1 MYSAFAVWD
10 TLNSHRVA
18 SPLERWEAPDH
29 PQGFLPQNWGETELN
44 RSVTYESICSGHHH
58 IVRVDISGAA
68 NKPIAGL
75 KTKPEQ
81 PDEEATYKEK
91 LDLQLRKD
99 RCFTL
104 IYTNI
109 SSDLKNLITETTD
122 GVAAW
127 KILKDHFEPVTKA
140 RVIQLLDQFFGTK
153 YQPGEDVGILISRV
167 KTAATRL
174 QEAGHK
180 LDDLYI
186 GFQLIRWLPQ
196 EFQSTVQQIYRWKE
210 EDFRVVKIEAELILE
225 ANRLQL
231 MKQDL
236 EKAENAYLSSFTSK
250 KLKTLPGATAAAHGD
265 PNGKN
270 DYQKKGGKVFNCKTI
285 KNVKQ
290 SIKTIGPC
298 YVCNKYGHL
307 KVNCKEK
314 KSLQK
319 SPSTVNE
326 TFNTEFNINLRFC
339 EAECSLLKLDKQLVT
354 SCILFEEN
362 SDKGVWVIDTAAT
375 SHFCNDKSLFL
386 DLKPITNM
394 KMSLATEDKSCP
406 VEGIGTLRFRVKYKG
421 SFHEITLTDVLFNP
435 KLRRNLLSGS
445 RLESKGAH
453 FVGTKG
459 KINVFNKDWIKLF
472 SATRHENLYFF
483 KPDHYII
490 PKSKEI
496 RFFSDVTA
504 ETKNGSIEIWH
515 QRFCHVNNDYL
526 VKTSKNDSVKGLPR
540 LTDNGKTHCI
550 PCKLTKSKRVSFKK
564 TGAVRSKR
572 PLELLHMD
580 LCGPMPTE
588 SQGGNKY
595 FLSIIDDYS
604 RKVTVFP
611 IRNKSDVFHTFIRFQ
626 KRAERFLSKKVIA
639 VRTDGGLEFCNK
651 DMDNFLTE
659 LGIKHEVTNSYTP
672 EMNGVAERFNLTAL
686 DGIKTLLKSSEVPHK
701 FWGEALLCFAYTWN
715 RICHKDSNKTPFEKY
730 SGRKPSELHLK
741 PFGCLAYAGVPKQIR
756 KKFDMRAK
764 MGIMMGYAQRT
775 KGYRIWLINEN
786 KLVETIYV
794 RFDENKRGINFR
806 QKVNS
811 NLVYNLNLPDYY
823 DDEDDFD
830 IVKDSL
836 TSRLVLKT
844 STETPSTSEKP
855 DVSFDNHSFIPCTEV
870 KWIRN
875 IGRKVTGS
883 NVYYSIEGE
892 ATRLKSYN
900 EIERYC
906 KRHNIEYDP
915 SLFNFRKDNTE
926 SQGISDLSEQ
936 QEALMVEVTIPNCYK
951 QSIRSRDASKW
962 HDAMDKEI
970 NVMMER
976 KVWDLVDHPDNI
988 KILENRWVYTI
999 KYDENNKIVRYKA
1012 RLVARGNTQLRGES
1026 FDEVFSPV
1034 INFTIKNFDLKIMGK
1049 TKKLLGIE
1057 FEEIGNSLFIHQ
1069 RSYIRRLCE
1078 IYEKYKYPVSSLPIS
1093 KGQVLAKLDSP
1104 KTSEGTLTVPYSNLI
1119 GSLSFIAI
1127 RTRPK
1132 IMYAVNVLSQIQ
1144 ANPGIKHWNC
1154 FLRLLGYLKYTQEYK
1169 LELSKVK
1176 SLKLRCYSD
1185 SDFATNRDDRV
1196 SMGGFITFID
1206 ETPAAFKKKS
1216 VSLSTMEA
1224 EYVSLTE
1231 AAKEFIWLK
1240 NLINNKSLNLEL
1252 SENVMFC
1259 DNQAAISFSKSP
1271 VENYR
1276 TKHIDVRY
1284 HFLRNLIY
1292 DKVFQI
1298 KNIGTKN
1305 NLADIFTKPMESSP
1319 TNEQRKEDN
1328 ENQDQRLVAHFIE
1341 KIV

>member
-1 MYSAFAVWD
+1 MNSVAS
-10 TLNSHRVA
+10 TLNRVTGMEFNNQI
-18 SPLERWEAPDH
+18 SVLTPN
-29 PQGFLPQNWGETELN
+29 NWNTWKHDMQVLLMHYGCWQF
-44 RSVTYESICSGHHH
+44 I
-58 IVRVDISGAA
+58 IQ
-68 NKPIAGL
+68 
-75 KTKPEQ
+75 TKPEQ

-99 RCFTL
+99 RCYTL

-127 KILKDHFEPVTKA
+127 KILKDHFESVTKA

-153 YQPGEDVGILISRV
+153 YQPGEDVGIFISRV

-250 KLKTLPGATAAAHGD
+250 KSKTLPGATAAAHGD

-270 DYQKKGGKVFNCKTI
+270 DYQKK
-285 KNVKQ
+285 
-290 SIKTIGPC
+290 S
-298 YVCNKYGHL
+298 
-307 KVNCKEK
+307 
-314 KSLQK
+314 
-319 SPSTVNE
+319 
-326 TFNTEFNINLRFC
+326 
-339 EAECSLLKLDKQLVT
+339 
-354 SCILFEEN
+354 
-362 SDKGVWVIDTAAT
+362 
-375 SHFCNDKSLFL
+375 

-406 VEGIGTLRFRVKYKG
+406 VEGIGTVRFRVKYKG
-421 SFHEITLTDVLFNP
+421 SFHEITLSDVLFNP

-445 RLESKGAH
+445 RLESKGAY
-453 FVGTKG
+453 FVGT
-459 KINVFNKDWIKLF
+459 
-472 SATRHENLYFF
+472 
-483 KPDHYII
+483 
-490 PKSKEI
+490 
-496 RFFSDVTA
+496 
-504 ETKNGSIEIWH
+504 
-515 QRFCHVNNDYL
+515 
-526 VKTSKNDSVKGLPR
+526 KGLPR
-540 LTDNGKTHCI
+540 LTDNGKTRCI
-550 PCKLTKSKRVSFKK
+550 PCKLAKSKRVSFKK
-564 TGAVRSKR
+564 MGAVRSKR

-626 KRAERFLSKKVIA
+626 KRAERYLSRKVIA

-701 FWGEALLCFAYTWN
+701 FWGEALLCFTYAWN

-730 SGRKPSELHLK
+730 SGRKPSVLHLK

-775 KGYRIWLINEN
+775 KGYRIWLIDEN
-786 KLVETIYV
+786 KLVETI
-794 RFDENKRGINFR
+794 
-806 QKVNS
+806 NS
-811 NLVYNLNLPDYY
+811 
-823 DDEDDFD
+823 
-830 IVKDSL
+830 KDSL
-836 TSRLVLKT
+836 TSRLVSET
-844 STETPSTSEKP
+844 STETLSTSEKP
-855 DVSFDNHSFIPCTEV
+855 NVCSDNHSLIPCTEV

-875 IGRKVTGS
+875 IEKIIP
-883 NVYYSIEGE
+883 N
-892 ATRLKSYN
+892 
-900 EIERYC
+900 
-906 KRHNIEYDP
+906 
-915 SLFNFRKDNTE
+915 
-926 SQGISDLSEQ
+926 QGFSDLSEQ

-951 QSIRSRDASKW
+951 QAIRSRDASKW

-970 NVMMER
+970 NVMKER

-1026 FDEVFSPV
+1026 FDEVF
-1034 INFTIKNFDLKIMGK
+1034 
-1049 TKKLLGIE
+1049 
-1057 FEEIGNSLFIHQ
+1057 
-1069 RSYIRRLCE
+1069 
-1078 IYEKYKYPVSSLPIS
+1078 
-1093 KGQVLAKLDSP
+1093 
-1104 KTSEGTLTVPYSNLI
+1104 
-1119 GSLSFIAI
+1119 
-1127 RTRPK
+1127 
-1132 IMYAVNVLSQIQ
+1132 
-1144 ANPGIKHWNC
+1144 
-1154 FLRLLGYLKYTQEYK
+1154 QEYK

-1185 SDFATNRDDRV
+1185 S
-1196 SMGGFITFID
+1196 I
-1206 ETPAAFKKKS
+1206 
-1216 VSLSTMEA
+1216 L
-1224 EYVSLTE
+1224 L
-1231 AAKEFIWLK
+1231 
-1240 NLINNKSLNLEL
+1240 
-1252 SENVMFC
+1252 
-1259 DNQAAISFSKSP
+1259 
-1271 VENYR
+1271 
-1276 TKHIDVRY
+1276 
-1284 HFLRNLIY
+1284 
-1292 DKVFQI
+1292 QI
-1298 KNIGTKN
+1298 G
-1305 NLADIFTKPMESSP
+1305 M
-1319 TNEQRKEDN
+1319 
-1328 ENQDQRLVAHFIE
+1328 IE
-1341 KIV
+1341 CQWEGS

>member
-1 MYSAFAVWD
+1 MNSVAS
-10 TLNSHRVA
+10 TLNRVTGMEFNNQI
-18 SPLERWEAPDH
+18 SVLTPN
-29 PQGFLPQNWGETELN
+29 NWNTWKHDMQVLLMHYGCWQF
-44 RSVTYESICSGHHH
+44 I
-58 IVRVDISGAA
+58 IQ
-68 NKPIAGL
+68 
-75 KTKPEQ
+75 TKPEQ

-99 RCFTL
+99 RCYTL

-127 KILKDHFEPVTKA
+127 KILKDHFEPVTRA

-153 YQPGEDVGILISRV
+153 YQPGEDVGIFISRV

-186 GFQLIRWLPQ
+186 GFQLIRWLPK

-250 KLKTLPGATAAAHGD
+250 SKTLPGATAAAHGD

-270 DYQKKGGKVFNCKTI
+270 DYQKKSGKVFNCKII

-314 KSLQK
+314 KSLPK

-339 EAECSLLKLDKQLVT
+339 EAECSLLELDKQLVT

-459 KINVFNKDWIKLF
+459 
-472 SATRHENLYFF
+472 
-483 KPDHYII
+483 
-490 PKSKEI
+490 
-496 RFFSDVTA
+496 
-504 ETKNGSIEIWH
+504 
-515 QRFCHVNNDYL
+515 
-526 VKTSKNDSVKGLPR
+526 LPR

-550 PCKLTKSKRVSFKK
+550 PRKLAKSKRVSFKK

-659 LGIKHEVTNSYTP
+659 LGIKHEVTNSFTP

-701 FWGEALLCFAYTWN
+701 FWGEALLCFTYAWN

-730 SGRKPSELHLK
+730 SGRKPSVLHLK
-741 PFGCLAYAGVPKQIR
+741 PFGCLAYTGVPKQIR

-775 KGYRIWLINEN
+775 KGYRIWLIDEN
-786 KLVETIYV
+786 KLVETINV
-794 RFDENKRGINFR
+794 RFDENKREINFR

-811 NLVYNLNLPDYY
+811 NLGYNLNLPDYY

-830 IVKDSL
+830 RVKDSL
-836 TSRLVLKT
+836 TSRLVSKT

-855 DVSFDNHSFIPCTEV
+855 DVSSDNHNLIPCTEV

-892 ATRLKSYN
+892 ATRLKSFN

-926 SQGISDLSEQ
+926 SQGFSDLSEQ

-951 QSIRSRDASKW
+951 QAIRSRDASKW

-970 NVMMER
+970 NVMKER

-988 KILENRWVYTI
+988 KI
-999 KYDENNKIVRYKA
+999 
-1012 RLVARGNTQLRGES
+1012 
-1026 FDEVFSPV
+1026 
-1034 INFTIKNFDLKIMGK
+1034 
-1049 TKKLLGIE
+1049 
-1057 FEEIGNSLFIHQ
+1057 
-1069 RSYIRRLCE
+1069 
-1078 IYEKYKYPVSSLPIS
+1078 
-1093 KGQVLAKLDSP
+1093 
-1104 KTSEGTLTVPYSNLI
+1104 
-1119 GSLSFIAI
+1119 
-1127 RTRPK
+1127 
-1132 IMYAVNVLSQIQ
+1132 
-1144 ANPGIKHWNC
+1144 
-1154 FLRLLGYLKYTQEYK
+1154 
-1169 LELSKVK
+1169 
-1176 SLKLRCYSD
+1176 
-1185 SDFATNRDDRV
+1185 
-1196 SMGGFITFID
+1196 
-1206 ETPAAFKKKS
+1206 
-1216 VSLSTMEA
+1216 
-1224 EYVSLTE
+1224 
-1231 AAKEFIWLK
+1231 
-1240 NLINNKSLNLEL
+1240 
-1252 SENVMFC
+1252 
-1259 DNQAAISFSKSP
+1259 
-1271 VENYR
+1271 
-1276 TKHIDVRY
+1276 
-1284 HFLRNLIY
+1284 
-1292 DKVFQI
+1292 
-1298 KNIGTKN
+1298 
-1305 NLADIFTKPMESSP
+1305 
-1319 TNEQRKEDN
+1319 
-1328 ENQDQRLVAHFIE
+1328 
-1341 KIV
+1341 

>member
-1 MYSAFAVWD
+1 MPPKTHRVEKMMHVKTVEVHSPHIDEVMDGGSAQVSLLSLERGLKLRELFFMNSVAS
-10 TLNSHRVA
+10 TLNRVTDMEFNNQI
-18 SPLERWEAPDH
+18 SVLTPN
-29 PQGFLPQNWGETELN
+29 NWNTWKHDMQVLLMHYGCWQF
-44 RSVTYESICSGHHH
+44 I
-58 IVRVDISGAA
+58 IQ
-68 NKPIAGL
+68 
-75 KTKPEQ
+75 TKPAQTE
-81 PDEEATYKEK
+81 EEATYKEK

-99 RCFTL
+99 RCYTL

-153 YQPGEDVGILISRV
+153 YQPGEDVGIFISRV

-210 EDFRVVKIEAELILE
+210 EDYRVVKIEAELILE

-250 KLKTLPGATAAAHGD
+250 KSKTLPGATAAAHGD

-314 KSLQK
+314 KSLEK

-326 TFNTEFNINLRFC
+326 TFNTEF
-339 EAECSLLKLDKQLVT
+339 
-354 SCILFEEN
+354 
-362 SDKGVWVIDTAAT
+362 DKGVWVIDTAAT

-386 DLKPITNM
+386 DLKPITNI

-453 FVGTKG
+453 FMGTK
-459 KINVFNKDWIKLF
+459 
-472 SATRHENLYFF
+472 
-483 KPDHYII
+483 
-490 PKSKEI
+490 
-496 RFFSDVTA
+496 
-504 ETKNGSIEIWH
+504 
-515 QRFCHVNNDYL
+515 
-526 VKTSKNDSVKGLPR
+526 
-540 LTDNGKTHCI
+540 
-550 PCKLTKSKRVSFKK
+550 
-564 TGAVRSKR
+564 
-572 PLELLHMD
+572 
-580 LCGPMPTE
+580 
-588 SQGGNKY
+588 
-595 FLSIIDDYS
+595 
-604 RKVTVFP
+604 
-611 IRNKSDVFHTFIRFQ
+611 
-626 KRAERFLSKKVIA
+626 
-639 VRTDGGLEFCNK
+639 
-651 DMDNFLTE
+651 
-659 LGIKHEVTNSYTP
+659 
-672 EMNGVAERFNLTAL
+672 

-701 FWGEALLCFAYTWN
+701 FWGEALLCFTYAWN
-715 RICHKDSNKTPFEKY
+715 RICHKDGNKTPFEKY
-730 SGRKPSELHLK
+730 SGRKPSVLHLI

-775 KGYRIWLINEN
+775 KGYRIWLIDEN
-786 KLVETIYV
+786 KLVETINV

-811 NLVYNLNLPDYY
+811 NLGYNLNLPDYY
-823 DDEDDFD
+823 DDEDDSD
-830 IVKDSL
+830 RVKDSL
-836 TSRLVLKT
+836 TSRLVSKT
-844 STETPSTSEKP
+844 STEMPSTSEKP
-855 DVSFDNHSFIPCTEV
+855 DVSSDNHSLIPCTEV

-892 ATRLKSYN
+892 ATRLKSFN

-926 SQGISDLSEQ
+926 SQGFSDLSEQ

-951 QSIRSRDASKW
+951 QAIRSRDASKW

-988 KILENRWVYTI
+988 KILENLWVYTI
-999 KYDENNKIVRYKA
+999 KYDEK
-1012 RLVARGNTQLRGES
+1012 
-1026 FDEVFSPV
+1026 
-1034 INFTIKNFDLKIMGK
+1034 
-1049 TKKLLGIE
+1049 
-1057 FEEIGNSLFIHQ
+1057 
-1069 RSYIRRLCE
+1069 
-1078 IYEKYKYPVSSLPIS
+1078 
-1093 KGQVLAKLDSP
+1093 
-1104 KTSEGTLTVPYSNLI
+1104 
-1119 GSLSFIAI
+1119 
-1127 RTRPK
+1127 
-1132 IMYAVNVLSQIQ
+1132 
-1144 ANPGIKHWNC
+1144 
-1154 FLRLLGYLKYTQEYK
+1154 
-1169 LELSKVK
+1169 
-1176 SLKLRCYSD
+1176 
-1185 SDFATNRDDRV
+1185 
-1196 SMGGFITFID
+1196 
-1206 ETPAAFKKKS
+1206 
-1216 VSLSTMEA
+1216 
-1224 EYVSLTE
+1224 
-1231 AAKEFIWLK
+1231 
-1240 NLINNKSLNLEL
+1240 
-1252 SENVMFC
+1252 
-1259 DNQAAISFSKSP
+1259 
-1271 VENYR
+1271 
-1276 TKHIDVRY
+1276 
-1284 HFLRNLIY
+1284 
-1292 DKVFQI
+1292 
-1298 KNIGTKN
+1298 
-1305 NLADIFTKPMESSP
+1305 
-1319 TNEQRKEDN
+1319 
-1328 ENQDQRLVAHFIE
+1328 
-1341 KIV
+1341 